1 MNKIINFQ
9 SNNEVNFGFQ
19 INDDN
24 VEHDEADDTVNLHEN
39 NETSDFQ
46 NIDQNEMYTYLINSN
61 EVESPFNE

>member
-19 INDDN
+19 INDDK
-24 VEHDEADDTVNLHEN
+24 VEDDEADDTVNLHEN

>member
-19 INDDN
+19 INDDK